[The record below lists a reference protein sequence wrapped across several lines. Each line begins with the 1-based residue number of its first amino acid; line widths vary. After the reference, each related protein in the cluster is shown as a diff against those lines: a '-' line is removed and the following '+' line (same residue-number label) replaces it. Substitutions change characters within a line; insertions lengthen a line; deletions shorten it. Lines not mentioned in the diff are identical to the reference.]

1 MTRQGAR
8 PGARSLLWPVGVAL
22 LALLLLAWA
31 RPGSAQESPPKAPEA
46 APAEAAPAVAAKQ
59 APAVTA
65 EPCPPEVERSH
76 RELAGHVFMPS
87 HLIQDPFSY
96 TAFGSNF
103 AVGTGQALGPVL
115 DLNTSPPTILADSK
129 WYGYTGLG
137 QGFDLNV
144 RFLEYLSARAS
155 LTASAYLGSGR
166 GSILVVGTGVRIT
179 GDVGLKGSL
188 PLGEHVRLALTVDAR
203 YGPTLNVLLAESI
216 ADALAR
222 CRDPAQTCT
231 IDTGDVLQ
239 ETDTVTW
246 IAGLSGAWSPWP
258 FLGLTLNASYVYP
271 RKTGVAASAQNGVRL
286 AGMLDFDAQPLL
298 RWLPLGLSFAYS
310 ITSPIGSNGVTTT
323 QNAGLGIFYTGR
335 KALAL
340 GLEIDRQ
347 WGRMESD
354 MVAESTV
361 AWVIVRYYW

>member
-1 MTRQGAR
+1 
-8 PGARSLLWPVGVAL
+8 VGVAL

-31 RPGSAQESPPKAPEA
+31 RPGSAQETPPKAPEA
-46 APAEAAPAVAAKQ
+46 APAVVAPAVAAKQ

-76 RELAGHVFMPS
+76 RELAGHVFLPS

-103 AVGTGQALGPVL
+103 ALGTGQALGPVL
-115 DLNTSPPTILADSK
+115 DLTTSPPTILAESK
-129 WYGYTGLG
+129 WYGYTGLA

-179 GDVGLKGSL
+179 GDIGLKGSL
-188 PLGEHVRLALTVDAR
+188 PIGEHVRLALSVDAR
-203 YGPTLNVLLAESI
+203 YGPTLNVLLAQSI

-231 IDTGDVLQ
+231 IDTGDFLQ
-239 ETDTVTW
+239 ETDTITW
-246 IAGLSGAWSPWP
+246 IAGLSGVWSPWP
-258 FLGLTLNASYVYP
+258 FLGLTLNANYVYP
-271 RKTGVAASAQNGVRL
+271 RKTGVAAYAQNGVRL
-286 AGMLDFDAQPLL
+286 AGMLDFDAKPLL

-310 ITSPIGSNGVTTT
+310 ITAPIGSNGVTTT

-340 GLEIDRQ
+340 GIEIDRQ

-354 MVAESTV
+354 MVAESNV